1 MSLRLISVTQAAEM
15 LGIGRSTA
23 YRLAK
28 AGTIP
33 CVRGFGPLR
42 VHYQKLVQMIEAGI
56 PDTLAAAG
64 VVSEERICR
73 TKEEGRGGSATP
85 RQTERMLDALL
96 APRTTQ
102 QPRP

>member
-1 MSLRLISVTQAAEM
+1 MSLRLISVTLAAEM
-15 LGIGRSTA
+15 LGISRSTT

-28 AGTIP
+28 AGKIP
-33 CVRGFGPLR
+33 CVRGLGPLR
-42 VHYQKLVQMIEAGI
+42 IHYQKLVEMIEAGI

-73 TKEEGRGGSATP
+73 TKEERSGGLATP

-96 APRTTQ
+96 APKTSP